1 MYLDGLVAAILAK
14 PGPLRLVAVDGPGG
28 AGKSTFAR
36 ELSEA
41 AGAAPVVHTD
51 DFAAADN
58 PIDWWP
64 RLLEQVIEPLARGE
78 AAHYQRYDWP
88 SETLAEWHTIEPAA
102 IVIIEGVSAGRSEWA
117 AHLSYLIW
125 IETPREE
132 RLRRGCRTRRHRS
145 TRRLGLVDGRRGR
158 SLRTRSHPR
167 ACRRRDRRHT
177 TSRAIPHRSTRMITR
192 HDAGVAL
199 QSDPT
204 VAPHFHGHIRHD
216 RALVL
221 VRPGDPRRTDN
232 SSVGPMTGAMQAVS
246 VDGPRPNA
254 VSRSGPACQ

>member
-1 MYLDGLVAAILAK
+1 VDSLEGHRSLIDVLVATHAHFDTQNLAASDERRATVRPKQRTALSRPDRPGALRSDNAHSMHLDELVAAILAK

-132 RLRRGCRTRRHRS
+132 RLRRGVERDGIAAVDDWESWMAGEDAHYERDPTRERADVV
-145 TRRLGLVDGRRGR
+145 LDG
-158 SLRTRSHPR
+158 THPVERSHT
-167 ACRRRDRRHT
+167 DRY
-177 TSRAIPHRSTRMITR
+177 A
-192 HDAGVAL
+192 
-199 QSDPT
+199 
-204 VAPHFHGHIRHD
+204 
-216 RALVL
+216 
-221 VRPGDPRRTDN
+221 
-232 SSVGPMTGAMQAVS
+232 
-246 VDGPRPNA
+246 
-254 VSRSGPACQ
+254 

>member
-1 MYLDGLVAAILAK
+1 MCAKSHKPARAERPRCHPEAAHRATHFATHNVLSRKGRPAALRPKQALQFLYPDRLLVLRSDNARSVSLDEIVEAIMAK

-41 AGAAPVVHTD
+41 AGGAPVVHTD

-64 RLLEQVIEPLARGE
+64 RLLEQVIEPLTRSH

-88 SETLAEWHTIEPAA
+88 SEALAEWHTIEPAP

-117 AHLSYLIW
+117 AHLSFLIW

-132 RLRRGCRTRRHRS
+132 RLRRGVVRDGIAALDDWESWMTSEDVHYERDPTRERADVVLDGTRPVDRSRT
-145 TRRLGLVDGRRGR
+145 D
-158 SLRTRSHPR
+158 
-167 ACRRRDRRHT
+167 RHT
-177 TSRAIPHRSTRMITR
+177 
-192 HDAGVAL
+192 
-199 QSDPT
+199 
-204 VAPHFHGHIRHD
+204 
-216 RALVL
+216 
-221 VRPGDPRRTDN
+221 
-232 SSVGPMTGAMQAVS
+232 
-246 VDGPRPNA
+246 
-254 VSRSGPACQ
+254 

>member
-1 MYLDGLVAAILAK
+1 MYLDELVAAILAK

-28 AGKSTFAR
+28 AGKSTFAS

-78 AAHYQRYDWP
+78 VAHYQRYDWP
-88 SETLAEWHTIEPAA
+88 SETLAEWHTIAPAA

-132 RLRRGCRTRRHRS
+132 RLRRGVER
-145 TRRLGLVDGRRGR
+145 DGIAALDDWESWMAGE
-158 SLRTRSHPR
+158 
-167 ACRRRDRRHT
+167 
-177 TSRAIPHRSTRMITR
+177 
-192 HDAGVAL
+192 DAHYER
-199 QSDPT
+199 DPT
-204 VAPHFHGHIRHD
+204 RE
-216 RALVL
+216 RADVL
-221 VRPGDPRRTDN
+221 LDGTHPVERSRTDRH
-232 SSVGPMTGAMQAVS
+232 A
-246 VDGPRPNA
+246 
-254 VSRSGPACQ
+254 

>member
-1 MYLDGLVAAILAK
+1 MYLDELNAAILAK

-28 AGKSTFAR
+28 SGKSTFAR

-41 AGAAPVVHTD
+41 AAGAPVVHTD

-125 IETPREE
+125 IETPRVE
-132 RLRRGCRTRRHRS
+132 RLRRGVER
-145 TRRLGLVDGRRGR
+145 DGIAALDDGE
-158 SLRTRSHPR
+158 SWM
-167 ACRRRDRRHT
+167 AGE
-177 TSRAIPHRSTRMITR
+177 
-192 HDAGVAL
+192 DAHYER
-199 QSDPT
+199 DPT
-204 VAPHFHGHIRHD
+204 RKLADVVIDGTHPVERSRKDRH
-216 RALVL
+216 A
-221 VRPGDPRRTDN
+221 
-232 SSVGPMTGAMQAVS
+232 
-246 VDGPRPNA
+246 
-254 VSRSGPACQ
+254 